1 MRFFFVR
8 FLCDIKLLSINL
20 FKLGNNLPIELYT
33 CGYLATEEVCNHG
46 YILLL
51 SVDITAE
58 DLLQ

>member
-1 MRFFFVR
+1 M
-8 FLCDIKLLSINL
+8 NL

-33 CGYLATEEVCNHG
+33 CGYLATEEACSHG

-51 SVDITAE
+51 SVDVTAE

>member
-1 MRFFFVR
+1 MRFFVR

-33 CGYLATEEVCNHG
+33 CGYSTEEACNHV

-51 SVDITAE
+51 SVDVTAE